1 MVYLDNNNEKQ
12 NVFIPRMTVNIQ
24 NYTPSTG
31 GGEGYATEE
40 WVESQGYITPSNL
53 KTINGESLVGN
64 GNIVIE
70 GGVPSEGD
78 DVFILENVGD
88 LQFRKWSWDS
98 NTGTEI
104 VEYDYAETYV
114 GSAREEHNM
123 KVVEAINNGTCKSVF
138 YKRVQSINTVEVS
151 RDETGMITTY
161 VYEYNYEY
169 VPVAYNR
176 IPFSNKYNFR
186 GVFAQSSN
194 TKVDTTIRIYLT
206 PDSETVRGNEY
217 TYPIVESQT
226 KVFSAIRSN
235 TDYRISKNTLYS
247 YYNYLET
254 YNLVFQIEDRTTSP
268 YTHKRLKINGKESW
282 NNELGMQIITLWGID
297 ETGML
302 MVWKTPTDDTNYSY
316 PTQINLAQADV
327 DLSNYFTKEETEQ
340 LISSIDLSNY
350 YTKTET
356 DELINNINIGDGDTI
371 ASLVEQEVTEQ
382 LTDNF
387 KTINGQSIIGE
398 GDITIEGGGSNSV
411 FYQLGH
417 YNDNGTG
424 AFKLLTDTEFNE
436 IRQHLMY
443 GTAIPIISY
452 GYYNYESATDLKTV
466 SGIPVYD
473 NNKLSIY
480 GEDYKFIWDRANYDE
495 VSGGIGCEMYPN
507 DEGCVVL
514 KPLDNYKI
522 TVYNL
527 ETNEQISKES
537 YTYKSNTAAK
547 AFNGD
552 AMKKIK
558 NGLVKSL
565 VVPIPSKLNADEYD
579 YENNKRTTRPQFIY
593 VPLAFGWEYTGN
605 YGYATGVCKYWHE
618 GVLEYNY
625 IAIDMDA
632 DGTVIKYE
640 VQSMDGNKTIVFDM
654 NNPNQYIAYDA
665 WNLDN
670 PLYGYYQFDDENTT
684 IAKFPISVI
693 AENGGGLTLW
703 GKIDRTR
710 NIEVVWSNMWDGS
723 APTITV
729 YED

>member
-53 KTINGESLVGN
+53 KTINGESLVGS

-70 GGVPSEGD
+70 GGVPSESDG
-78 DVFILENVGD
+78 VFILEYVGSLHRRRWTYSTID
-88 LQFRKWSWDS
+88 W
-98 NTGTEI
+98 TET
-104 VEYDYAETYV
+104 VEYDYYEEYV
-114 GSAREEHNM
+114 GSSRQEYNTKVLNAISDGTCRTVYYKRVKQEYS
-123 KVVEAINNGTCKSVF
+123 KVVEED
-138 YKRVQSINTVEVS
+138 TVNSTQTLEIG
-151 RDETGMITTY
+151 EI
-161 VYEYNYEY
+161 YEY
-169 VPVAYNR
+169 VPVSFADVYDGY
-176 IPFSNKYNFR
+176 KYYEFR
-186 GVFAQSSN
+186 GVYADGVNYINKSVRIRINEDNSSAN
-194 TKVDTTIRIYLT
+194 EYFYDLQQPTTKVY
-206 PDSETVRGNEY
+206 SG
-217 TYPIVESQT
+217 
-226 KVFSAIRSN
+226 IRSN
-235 TDYRISKNTLYS
+235 NDYRISTGILGT
-247 YYNYLET
+247 YYDYLVD
-254 YNLVFQIEDRTTSP
+254 YNVVFQLEDRTTTP
-268 YTHKRLKINGKESW
+268 YTYKKLKINGKEFW
-282 NNELGMQIITLWGID
+282 DNELGMQIITLWGID

-302 MVWKTPTDDTNYSY
+302 MVWQTPTDGTKYSY

-398 GDITIEGGGSNSV
+398 GNIEIEGGGSNSV

-424 AFKLLTDTEFNE
+424 AFKLLTDTEFDE

-480 GEDYKFIWDRANYDE
+480 GEDYKFIWDRANYNE

-507 DEGCVVL
+507 DEGCVVF
-514 KPLDNYKI
+514 KPLDNYTI
-522 TVYNL
+522 TVYDL
-527 ETNEQISKES
+527 DTNEQLSKER

-552 AMKKIK
+552 VMKKIK

-565 VVPIPSKLNADEYD
+565 VVPIPSKLNADEID
-579 YENNKRTTRPQFIY
+579 SVNNKRTTRPQFIY

-618 GVLEYNY
+618 GILEYNY
-625 IAIDMDA
+625 IAIDMNA
-632 DGTVIKYE
+632 DGTIIKYE
-640 VQSMDGNKTIVFDM
+640 VQSMDGIKTIAFDL
-654 NNPNQYIAYDA
+654 NNPNQYIAYEA
-665 WNLDN
+665 WNLGN
-670 PLYGYYQFDDENTT
+670 PLYGSYQFDDENATT
-684 IAKFPISVI
+684 ARFPISVI
-693 AENGGGLTLW
+693 ASKGNGLTLW
-703 GKIDRTR
+703 GKMDRTR
-710 NIEVVWSNMWDGS
+710 NIEVVWSNMWDGT

>member
-53 KTINGESLVGN
+53 KTINGESLVGS

-78 DVFILENVGD
+78 GVFILENVSD
-88 LQFRKWSWDS
+88 LLFRKWSWDS
-98 NTGTEI
+98 NTGIET
-104 VEYDYAETYV
+104 VEYDYTETYV

-123 KVVEAINNGTCKSVF
+123 KVIEAINNGTCKSVF
-138 YKRVQSINTVEVS
+138 YKRIRSMDSVEVS
-151 RDETGMITTY
+151 RDETGAVITF
-161 VYEYNYEY
+161 VYEYTYEY
-169 VPVAYNR
+169 IPVTYEEKS
-176 IPFSNKYNFR
+176 PYSNTYNFR
-186 GVFAQSSN
+186 GVFAQN
-194 TKVDTTIRIYLT
+194 TLNIDATIRIVLT
-206 PDSETVRGNEY
+206 PDSEILRGTEY
-217 TYPIVESQT
+217 TYPIIESQT
-226 KVFSAIRSN
+226 KVYSSIRSN
-235 TDYRISKNTLYS
+235 TDYRINKNTLS
-247 YYNYLET
+247 SFYNYLET
-254 YNLVFQIEDRTTSP
+254 YNVVFQLEDRTTEP
-268 YTHKRLKINGKESW
+268 YTYKRLKINGKQFW
-282 NNELGMQIITLWGID
+282 DNELLMQFITLWGID
-297 ETGML
+297 ETGIL
-302 MVWKTPTDDTNYSY
+302 WVWQTPTDGTNYSY

-398 GDITIEGGGSNSV
+398 GNITIEGGGSSDVVFDGAVVEGYTYLTTSV
-411 FYQLGH
+411 VKDCY
-417 YNDNGTG
+417 DNR
-424 AFKLLTDTEFNE
+424 KILLTHIGNVNAVVNIGAEYDTDGNLTVYNCTAYVDENTIAKWLISPDSSTTINEF
-436 IRQHLMY
+436 
-443 GTAIPIISY
+443 
-452 GYYNYESATDLKTV
+452 V
-466 SGIPVYD
+466 SI
-473 NNKLSIY
+473 
-480 GEDYKFIWDRANYDE
+480 E
-495 VSGGIGCEMYPN
+495 
-507 DEGCVVL
+507 DEGCIVL
-514 KPLDNYKI
+514 KPLDDYTI

-537 YTYKSNTAAK
+537 YTYKSDTAAK

-558 NGLVKSL
+558 AGLVKSL
-565 VVPIPSKLNADEYD
+565 VVPIPSRLSTDEID
-579 YENNKRTTRPQFIY
+579 NVNNTYTTRPQFIY
-593 VPLAFGWEYTGN
+593 VPLAFGWEYAGG
-605 YGYATGVCKYWHE
+605 YGYATGVCKYWHN
-618 GVLEYNY
+618 GTLEYNY

-632 DGTVIKYE
+632 DGNAIKYE
-640 VQSMDGNKTIVFDM
+640 IESMDGIKTIAFDL
-654 NNPNQYIAYDA
+654 NNPNQYVAYDA
-665 WNLDN
+665 WNSGN
-670 PLYGYYQFDDENTT
+670 PLYGSYQFDDENKT

-693 AENGGGLTLW
+693 AGKGDGLTLW

-710 NIEVVWSNMWDGS
+710 NIEVVWSNIWDGS

>member
-1 MVYLDNNNEKQ
+1 MVYLDNNDEKQ

-40 WVESQGYITPSNL
+40 WVESQGYITPSSL
-53 KTINGESLVGN
+53 KTINGESLVGS

-70 GGVPSEGD
+70 GGVPSESDG
-78 DVFILENVGD
+78 VFILENVND

-176 IPFSNKYNFR
+176 IPFSNNYDFR

-194 TKVDTTIRIYLT
+194 TKVDATIRIRLT
-206 PDSETVRGNEY
+206 PDSDTVKGNEY
-217 TYPIVESQT
+217 TYPIVEPQT
-226 KVFSAIRSN
+226 KVYAGIRSN
-235 TDYRISKNTLYS
+235 INYRINKNTLSS
-247 YYNYLET
+247 YYNYLSD
-254 YNLVFQIEDRTTSP
+254 YNVVFSIEDRTTSP
-268 YTHKRLKINGKESW
+268 YTYKRLKINGKSAQD
-282 NNELGMQIITLWGID
+282 MQIITLWGID
-297 ETGML
+297 ETGIL
-302 MVWKTPTDDTNYSY
+302 WVWETPTDGNYSY

-387 KTINGQSIIGE
+387 KTINGESIIGE
-398 GDITIEGGGSNSV
+398 GNIEIEGGGSSDVVFDGTVVEGYTYLTTSV
-411 FYQLGH
+411 VEDCY
-417 YNDNGTG
+417 DNR
-424 AFKLLTDTEFNE
+424 KILLTRIGSVNAVVNIGAE
-436 IRQHLMY
+436 
-443 GTAIPIISY
+443 
-452 GYYNYESATDLKTV
+452 
-466 SGIPVYD
+466 YD
-473 NNKLSIY
+473 NDGNLTAYNCTAYVDESTIAKWLILPDSSTTVNEFVSI
-480 GEDYKFIWDRANYDE
+480 E
-495 VSGGIGCEMYPN
+495 
-507 DEGCVVL
+507 DEGCIVL
-514 KPLDNYKI
+514 KPLDDYSI
-522 TVYNL
+522 TVYDL
-527 ETNEQISKES
+527 GTNEQLSKES
-537 YTYKSNTAAK
+537 YTYKSDAEAK

-558 NGLVKSL
+558 AGLVKSL
-565 VVPIPSKLNADEYD
+565 VVPILSKSNADEFD
-579 YENNKRTTRPQFIY
+579 YVNNKRTTRPQFIY

-618 GVLEYNY
+618 DVLEYNY
-625 IAIDMDA
+625 VSIDMDA
-632 DGTVIKYE
+632 DGNTIKYE
-640 VQSMDGNKTIVFDM
+640 ISSMDENKTIALNL
-654 NNPNQYIAYDA
+654 NNPNKNVAYDA
-665 WNLDN
+665 WNLGN
-670 PLYGYYQFDDENTT
+670 PLYGSYQFDDENST
-684 IAKFPISVI
+684 IAKFPISVS
-693 AENGGGLTLW
+693 AGKGDGLSLW

-710 NIEVVWSNMWDGS
+710 SIEVVWSNIYDGS